1 MTVNQWIDKNIDLLY
16 NRQIRLLDSVTH
28 VGYTDKMLAY
38 MDKEV
43 KATKVT
49 SKFVFVFIW
58 EVIICIAL
66 MLWDYIIKGNSKG

>member
-1 MTVNQWIDKNIDLLY
+1 MTVNQWIDKNMDLLY
-16 NRQIRLLDSVTH
+16 NRRIRLLDFETH

-49 SKFVFVFIW
+49 SRFIF
-58 EVIICIAL
+58 IFI
-66 MLWDYIIKGNSKG
+66 

>member
-43 KATKVT
+43 KATKIT
-49 SKFVFVFIW
+49 SKFVFVFI
-58 EVIICIAL
+58 
-66 MLWDYIIKGNSKG
+66 